1 MFGNRARYDRLVDGQ
16 PTSLSF
22 TEAGDVPCGIEVG
35 VEFEGASLAS
45 VDEPGSVALA
55 DITASGASLARV
67 SGVDMDDGLA
77 LSFGFVLD
85 EPLELAEGPISEL
98 PVEAPPESLVSSD
111 PELLQCHGVE
121 RLGQYPVGYLVVDIG
136 HEAFFPAREPLEL
149 PLGGAG
155 AFGLK
160 SPTGM
165 LVFSFD
171 LSNVTRTHELII
183 REDGMVDYAC
193 IDPEYGVRWSDGRRP
208 LLDHDAE
215 DEYMAIVGELGGDG
229 IPTIVSPEIPRQ
241 LDRYPDPALD
251 TRKGH
256 EPPSE
261 LGRECPLVVSDG
273 RPSPFER
280 QSPKFHAFQHLGSV
294 VPGGCDDGRGDRWV
308 FFSDG
313 VVCEMVEPELVDDLV
328 LEPRLE
334 DVIGG
339 EVGHLDGPDQAVIW
353 LDMQSDRPLHTENP
367 SVSTIYMRIGG
378 VRESLQSLR
387 ALKSGVSLETVL

>member
-1 MFGNRARYDRLVDGQ
+1 MFGNRTRYNRLVDGQ

-22 TEAGDVPCGIEVG
+22 TEAGDVTCGIEVCM
-35 VEFEGASLAS
+35 EFEGTSLAS
-45 VDEPGSVALA
+45 VDEPCPVALA
-55 DITASGASLARV
+55 DVTTSGTSLARI
-67 SGVDMDDGLA
+67 SGVDIDDGLA
-77 LSFGFVLD
+77 LSVGFVLD
-85 EPLELAEGPISEL
+85 EPLELAEGPIPEL

-136 HEAFFPAREPLEL
+136 HEAFFPARESFEL

-171 LSNVTRTHELII
+171 LSNVRRPVESVVG
-183 REDGMVDYAC
+183 EDGMVDHAC
-193 IDPEYGVRWSDGRRP
+193 IDPEDGVRWPDGRRP

-215 DEYMAIVGELGGDG
+215 DEYMAIIGELGGDG
-229 IPTIVSPEIPRQ
+229 LPTIVSPEISRQ
-241 LDRYPDPALD
+241 RDRYPDPALD

-261 LGRECPLVVSDG
+261 FGRECPLVVSDG
-273 RPSPFER
+273 RPSTFER
-280 QSPKFHAFQHLGSV
+280 QSLEFHPFQHLGSV
-294 VPGGCDDGRGDRWV
+294 VPGGCDDGRWNRGI
-308 FFSDG
+308 FLSDG
-313 VVCEMVEPELVDDLV
+313 VVCEMVELELVDDLV
-328 LEPRLE
+328 LEPHLE

-339 EVGHLDGPDQAVIW
+339 EVGHLDCLDQAVIRF
-353 LDMQSDRPLHTENP
+353 DMQSDRPLHTENTSVP
-367 SVSTIYMRIGG
+367 SIYMRIGG
-378 VRESLQSLR
+378 VRESLQFLP
-387 ALKSGVSLETVL
+387 ALKNGVPLETVL

>member
-35 VEFEGASLAS
+35 VEFEGTSLAS
-45 VDEPGSVALA
+45 VDEPCPVALA
-55 DITASGASLARV
+55 DVTTSGTSLARV
-67 SGVDMDDGLA
+67 SGVDIDDGLA

-121 RLGQYPVGYLVVDIG
+121 RLGQYPVSYLVVDIG

-149 PLGGAG
+149 PLGGTG

-171 LSNVTRTHELII
+171 LSNVRRPVESVVG
-183 REDGMVDYAC
+183 EDGMVDYAC

-215 DEYMAIVGELGGDG
+215 DESMAIVGELGGDG
-229 IPTIVSPEIPRQ
+229 LPTIVPPEISRQ
-241 LDRYPDPALD
+241 LDRYLDPALD

-261 LGRECPLVVSDG
+261 FGREGPLVVSDG

-280 QSPKFHAFQHLGSV
+280 QSPEFNQFQHLGSIV
-294 VPGGCDDGRGDRWV
+294 SGGCDDGRGDVRI

-313 VVCEMVEPELVDDLV
+313 VVCEMVELELIDNLI

-334 DVIGG
+334 DIISS
-339 EVGHLDGPDQAVIW
+339 EIGHLDGLDQSVIGF
-353 LDMQSDRPLHTENP
+353 DMQSNRPLHIG
-367 SVSTIYMRIGG
+367 SFSSDYVYM
-378 VRESLQSLR
+378 
-387 ALKSGVSLETVL
+387 